1 MKNRLII
8 PVLLLLAI
16 SVRAQ
21 QMSNTAFVP
30 TSFLNTISDTNI
42 VRICNDRYAVGYMQ
56 GSANNYFYVSD
67 VDGFDVSTSC
77 YANSRMVKIGSN
89 ITVSDMLCIDNRVY
103 FCGSLGYWGMYGWF
117 DITEL
122 IDSISLNPSIF
133 WTPSFD
139 RIRKI
144 VVPGPNPTN
153 PQIIAVAEQSNNDC
167 ILQIWHGIGCHA
179 ATLPVWG
186 STGVGQVDNLL
197 IYRGRLLIVGSDKYG
212 NISDSAF
219 YVRRTSWSN
228 MLCPETDTMY
238 VYGHPALY
246 AHPMQGTASV
256 ITDDLRLAIAH
267 GTVAGQ
273 NMNIRVAYLNFDT
286 DMSCNHVHATLGR
299 RSYMFKSFELMPLT
313 RETILSFN
321 EYDYTSRIAFRPDQS
336 VPYGTTKYSTNLR
349 YFYSTARFRDNSIIS
364 AWSNQ
369 WEMQRYDPMYAGPM
383 CAPYES
389 VAVSIPMNYSIQKI
403 YNPVSWGSP
412 TFNPFSLMPPV
423 VSLKLIM
430 DCMY

>member
-1 MKNRLII
+1 MAF
-8 PVLLLLAI
+8 P
-16 SVRAQ
+16 VRAQ
-21 QMSNTAFVP
+21 QMSNTAFIP
-30 TSFLNTISDTNI
+30 ASFPDTIAEANI
-42 VRICNDRYAVGYMQ
+42 VRICNDRFAVGYMQ
-56 GSANNYFYVSD
+56 GSIDNYFYVSD

-77 YANSRMVKIGSN
+77 YANGRLVKIDSN
-89 ITVSDMLCIDNRVY
+89 ITISDMLCIDNRVY
-103 FCGSLGYWGMYGWF
+103 FCGRFLVMGMYGWF
-117 DITEL
+117 DIAEL
-122 IDSISLNPSIF
+122 TDSAMVHLNYF
-133 WTPSFD
+133 FTPSFD
-139 RIRKI
+139 KIRKM

-228 MLCPETDTMY
+228 MLCPETDTLY

-267 GTVAGQ
+267 GPVAGQ

-286 DMSCNHVHATLGR
+286 DMSCNHVHATPGR

-313 RETILSFN
+313 REAILSFN
-321 EYDYTSRIAFRPDQS
+321 GYEDTGRIAFRPELS
-336 VPYGTTKYSTNLR
+336 IPYGTTKYSTNLR
-349 YFYSTARFRDNSIIS
+349 YIYSTARFRDNSIIS
-364 AWSNQ
+364 AWSNH

-389 VAVSIPMNYSIQKI
+389 VAVSIPMNYIFQKI

-412 TFNPFSLMPPV
+412 TFYTFFSFPYTDL
-423 VSLKLIM
+423 LKVRTR
-430 DCMY
+430 CMY